1 MAELIRVE
9 RKGDVL
15 GRPALPCLAPYHT
28 VNLTAGCPYECRY
41 CYAQSFR
48 SYPGRGKVKF
58 YANTLESLAKSLPR
72 KKRPPELVYFSTACE
87 PFMPFDEI
95 LDCLYGCME
104 LLLKAG
110 SRLLISTKARIPERF
125 IELFARHPGLPHV
138 QMGVTTADDGIRR
151 LMEPD
156 AGSVPDRL
164 ETLRALKNAGVA
176 CEIRMDPLI
185 PELTDDAGRFDE
197 TMRAVAAH
205 GVDRGVMSY
214 LFLRRGN
221 RRRLAVTHG
230 DWSFPE
236 MSGRVFTQV
245 VENYCGNNDIQIPAT
260 EYRRAKYAELQ
271 AIGRRHGVTLGLCA
285 CKNPDVAEACCHPLP
300 DKKKTEAP
308 RHAQRTL
315 FVAVDGAARQP
326 DADVEAG
333 GQKVAAEHGG
343 GGSV

>member
-28 VNLTAGCPYECRY
+28 INLTAGCPYECRY

-58 YANTLESLAKSLPR
+58 YANTLESLARSLPR
-72 KKRPPELVYFSTACE
+72 KKRKPTLVYFSTACE

-104 LLLKAG
+104 LLLDAG
-110 SRLLISTKARIPERF
+110 SRLLISTKARIPDRF
-125 IELFARHPGLPHV
+125 IDLFARYPGLPHV
-138 QMGVTTADDGIRR
+138 QMGVTTADDNIRQ

-164 ETLRALKNAGVA
+164 ATLRALKDAGVT

-185 PELTDDAGRFDE
+185 PELTDAADRFDE

-205 GVDRGVMSY
+205 GVYRGVMSY

-221 RRRLAVTHG
+221 RRRLAVSHE
-230 DWSFPE
+230 DWSFPDV
-236 MSGRVFTQV
+236 SARVFTQI
-245 VENYCGNNDIQIPAT
+245 VENYCGNNDIHIPAT
-260 EYRRAKYAELQ
+260 DYRRTKYAELQ
-271 AIGRRHGVTLGLCA
+271 AIGQRHGVCLGLCA
-285 CKNPDVAEACCHPLP
+285 CKNPDVADACCHPVPLQA
-300 DKKKTEAP
+300 KTEAP
-308 RHAQRTL
+308 RHAQGNL
-315 FVAVDGAARQP
+315 FGAPEGAAGQSDANVAPGRQ
-326 DADVEAG
+326 EA
-333 GQKVAAEHGG
+333 AP
-343 GGSV
+343 